1 MDMEAALIKLEE
13 EQQRWV
19 VFPLSWKR
27 NNESE
32 WPPFIL
38 KKGTMKMSGL
48 PLSERRGQ
56 WRWIVS
62 LCSLR
67 GSNKGE
73 LSHFAIIAFKGH
85 IMLYWCNWVILM
97 WYISPCLGGGTTN
110 VSSILSSC
118 RLIACKNIHHYSNGA
133 WVMVMSSQDS
143 TQIGPQHIPKWH
155 VGNGLS
161 MGNTIENDI
170 NHQYKLILHKTL
182 LNVL

>member
-1 MDMEAALIKLEE
+1 
-13 EQQRWV
+13 
-19 VFPLSWKR
+19 
-27 NNESE
+27 
-32 WPPFIL
+32 
-38 KKGTMKMSGL
+38 MSGL